1 MCKGDSIK
9 NDSCEAEKNWR
20 RLSKNN
26 VTCEQEPVARESTK
40 EMTIPNM
47 GKMGVINTV
56 MLLLYFSTLISIFYN
71 DFPFSFYRI
80 WWVFDNFTV
89 RGNENKSDSL
99 FICALD
105 VWKQPLRAV
114 PWKWLFLNPENSGR
128 DNSIFFNIPKMLFWR
143 SYLFAKFLV
152 KSLKNTI
159 GEVHF

>member
-20 RLSKNN
+20 GLSKNN

-47 GKMGVINTV
+47 GKMGAINIV

-80 WWVFDNFTV
+80 
-89 RGNENKSDSL
+89 
-99 FICALD
+99 
-105 VWKQPLRAV
+105 
-114 PWKWLFLNPENSGR
+114 
-128 DNSIFFNIPKMLFWR
+128 
-143 SYLFAKFLV
+143 
-152 KSLKNTI
+152 
-159 GEVHF
+159 